1 MKNLPRIPAFDALEY
16 VSLGIV
22 KDVLKM
28 KVLSLDEFDSMT
40 ADLEK
45 TKKDLEVMT
54 VAEKK
59 ATDEAAANLSQ
70 FKDMEQQK
78 IGGDKEQD
86 AMKTTI
92 SELHGK
98 IASLEKEVADA
109 KEYTAT
115 FIGNMIDDLQGKVVA
130 IQKEATGESSP
141 EEVTPPSNATAS
153 GVEDAS
159 ANNTTSA
166 EGNKK
171 IGTKAY
177 IDPSEYDTKK
187 TNTPKK
193 VNPITEKLKEMRE
206 AKKKLE
212 AAAKAAEEK
221 AKEEA
226 AAANGETAAA
236 NADTPPA
243 PPADAKAPATDA
255 AAEGGDEEAAE
266 KDTEGGEGRHLLRR
280 R

>member
-1 MKNLPRIPAFDALEY
+1 MEF

-45 TKKDLEVMT
+45 TKKDLDVMT
-54 VAEKK
+54 AAEKK

-78 IGGDKEQD
+78 ISGDKEQD

-98 IASLEKEVADA
+98 IASLEKDVADA

-130 IQKEATGESSP
+130 IQKEAAGEVSP
-141 EEVTPPSNATAS
+141 EEATPASNATVSDA
-153 GVEDAS
+153 EDAHS

-166 EGNKK
+166 EGDKK
-171 IGTKAY
+171 TGTQAY
-177 IDPSEYDTKK
+177 IDPAEYGAKK
-187 TNTPKK
+187 TTTPKK

-226 AAANGETAAA
+226 AAAKGEEAAEGNA
-236 NADTPPA
+236 PDAVNADA
-243 PPADAKAPATDA
+243 PPADDKADT
-255 AAEGGDEEAAE
+255 AAEGGDGDAA
-266 KDTEGGEGRHLLRR
+266 KNDAEGGEGRRLLRR

>member
-1 MKNLPRIPAFDALEY
+1 
-16 VSLGIV
+16 
-22 KDVLKM
+22 M

-45 TKKDLEVMT
+45 TKKDLDVMT
-54 VAEKK
+54 AAEKK

-78 IGGDKEQD
+78 ISGDKEQD

-130 IQKEATGESSP
+130 IQKEAAGESSP
-141 EEVTPPSNATAS
+141 EEVTPLSNATAS

-159 ANNTTSA
+159 ANKTTSA
-166 EGNKK
+166 EGK
-171 IGTKAY
+171 KAY

-266 KDTEGGEGRHLLRR
+266 KDTKGGEGRHLLRR

>member
-1 MKNLPRIPAFDALEY
+1 
-16 VSLGIV
+16 
-22 KDVLKM
+22 M

-45 TKKDLEVMT
+45 TKKDLDVMT
-54 VAEKK
+54 AAEKK

-78 IGGDKEQD
+78 ISGDKEQD

-98 IASLEKEVADA
+98 IASLEKDVADA

-130 IQKEATGESSP
+130 IQKEAAGEVSP
-141 EEVTPPSNATAS
+141 EEATPASNATVSDA
-153 GVEDAS
+153 EDAPS
-159 ANNTTSA
+159 NNTTSA
-166 EGNKK
+166 QGDKK
-171 IGTKAY
+171 TGTQAY
-177 IDPSEYDTKK
+177 IDPAEYGAKK
-187 TNTPKK
+187 TTTPKK

-226 AAANGETAAA
+226 AAAKGEEAAEGNA
-236 NADTPPA
+236 PDAVNADA
-243 PPADAKAPATDA
+243 PPADDKADT
-255 AAEGGDEEAAE
+255 AAEGGDGDAA
-266 KDTEGGEGRHLLRR
+266 KNDTEGGEGRRLLRR